1 MVGSTIMSPTDAFIW
16 SLLGYAV
23 YPTWLLTGMVDFVTH
38 QRTHIASTSGVRE
51 SLLHVAQMVQNGV
64 PVLVVLF
71 LEINASTLAVLAVLV
86 LVHTLTA
93 YVDINY
99 TSSRRAIGPPE
110 QLAHAVLIG
119 LPILAWVLLLLV
131 GRADAAA
138 MGEWSFQLRATPW
151 DLWVIL
157 TVLAGGALF
166 SATPTFAELWQ
177 TWRFARREAAA
188 TGTR

>member
-1 MVGSTIMSPTDAFIW
+1 MSPTDVFIW

-23 YPTWLLTGMVDFVTH
+23 YPVWLLTGMADFVTH

-71 LEINASTLAVLAVLV
+71 LEINALTLTVLAVLV

-131 GRADAAA
+131 GRADAGA
-138 MGEWSFQLRATPW
+138 MGEWSVSLRATPC
-151 DLWVIL
+151 DLWVVL
-157 TVLAGGALF
+157 TVLSGGALF
-166 SATPTFAELWQ
+166 SVAPTLAELWQ
-177 TWRFARREAAA
+177 TWRFARRETVEASAV
-188 TGTR
+188 G